1 MWYCRFTILFKDIF
15 YPLLFLLAAAPC
27 VHISAKSALLL
38 NSAIMESGEEVV
50 LERILNYYAT
60 VPQECIYIQTDKDY
74 YAAGDTVWFR
84 AHLVDA
90 ATCVPVSRSQFVY
103 VELHDQKTDT
113 LMQRIM
119 VKADDDGVF
128 ANVLPL
134 PKQMKSGVYT
144 LAAYTQW
151 MRNFPVERFCY
162 RPLTIVGHEMLSL
175 PLTQHSLG
183 EEKRKGNDG
192 SPLLVGQRKGRLMI
206 QLNDD
211 RTDTLS
217 CILYGSGNLIE
228 LTYIPRKVISI
239 DSKELHPGMVTI
251 ALVERQANTVI
262 AGQDIY
268 IEESND
274 AVFNAYGKVPAAKS
288 MMKVTIGLKDKSGLP
303 LKGDYAVSVVDA
315 DVIHPNTYVPNIC
328 QTLLCHDNNYSLH
341 DMLQGHYPDITYPI
355 QTQQLITGRIKDAW
369 GRRIK
374 QPRLLLLNTRTGH
387 RQEFE
392 LGDSTRF
399 ALAVDNPNGTTFQLE
414 GIRGSGRTS
423 FVEIQVDS
431 LSFPKLLIPQYE
443 MMNDSSITAFVTQAQ
458 LQQMYSRAEYI
469 ELPEVE
475 KVGKKPQV
483 QRRNMFFQ
491 EAPKGFKE
499 DDPQIEHAINIKSL
513 LYRLG
518 IRIGIDDSSG
528 DEFLYNVNTFVDN
541 VAVDDMDFVLKN
553 LPPTD
558 VSSIEYFPPNNPRNV
573 IFGIRPDR
581 MGNVP
586 GVLFIFLKDGS
597 EIVHSK
603 GNRPLSMAT
612 VRQLGY
618 EPPVEFYSPQYPAAD
633 KSQYTRPDYRT
644 TLYWNPKVRIDE
656 TGEATVTFYAS
667 DVSKRYLV
675 TIEGGS
681 DDGIVVS
688 KQVVIE

>member
-1 MWYCRFTILFKDIF
+1 
-15 YPLLFLLAAAPC
+15 
-27 VHISAKSALLL
+27 
-38 NSAIMESGEEVV
+38 
-50 LERILNYYAT
+50 
-60 VPQECIYIQTDKDY
+60 
-74 YAAGDTVWFR
+74 
-84 AHLVDA
+84 
-90 ATCVPVSRSQFVY
+90 
-103 VELHDQKTDT
+103 
-113 LMQRIM
+113 
-119 VKADDDGVF
+119 
-128 ANVLPL
+128 
-134 PKQMKSGVYT
+134 
-144 LAAYTQW
+144 
-151 MRNFPVERFCY
+151 
-162 RPLTIVGHEMLSL
+162 
-175 PLTQHSLG
+175 
-183 EEKRKGNDG
+183 
-192 SPLLVGQRKGRLMI
+192 
-206 QLNDD
+206 
-211 RTDTLS
+211 
-217 CILYGSGNLIE
+217 
-228 LTYIPRKVISI
+228 
-239 DSKELHPGMVTI
+239 
-251 ALVERQANTVI
+251 
-262 AGQDIY
+262 
-268 IEESND
+268 
-274 AVFNAYGKVPAAKS
+274 
-288 MMKVTIGLKDKSGLP
+288 
-303 LKGDYAVSVVDA
+303 
-315 DVIHPNTYVPNIC
+315 
-328 QTLLCHDNNYSLH
+328 
-341 DMLQGHYPDITYPI
+341 
-355 QTQQLITGRIKDAW
+355 
-369 GRRIK
+369 
-374 QPRLLLLNTRTGH
+374 
-387 RQEFE
+387 
-392 LGDSTRF
+392 
-399 ALAVDNPNGTTFQLE
+399 
-414 GIRGSGRTS
+414 
-423 FVEIQVDS
+423 
-431 LSFPKLLIPQYE
+431 

-675 TIEGGS
+675 TIEGVS